1 MGEGI
6 IRFWNSKVKRE
17 HKIAF
22 LSAFVIALL
31 VHLYKFTN
39 TLPGH
44 DSVFNYYTNQNVL
57 GLGRWALSAACGISS
72 FYDLPWIIGI
82 ISCVFIALTAVVIVE
97 LFRIKNPVVIVLAGA
112 VLAVSPATTETFFF
126 GFTADGYMAAMLLA
140 ALAVYFSR
148 IEEKRIS
155 RHIVSGVCVCI
166 SCGIYQ
172 AYVSFALI
180 LAVCCFVMVLLENSH
195 SRKECFKWV
204 LRQAVIY
211 IAALAAYYIIW
222 KLCMRFSGM
231 QAKDYLG
238 VSEVGTISADLLLHG
253 AVKSVRTSILYFLQ
267 WNFFEYGLTLYNA
280 LSIIFIILFAAGIV
294 IAVVKS
300 GIYKRNWAL
309 IMFVLCFLA
318 ICPFAGMWHF
328 TSDQLSYPARML
340 QSLGLLYIL
349 AALVYE
355 RWCKLPAKNFLC
367 IFLTVVMWNN
377 AVIAN
382 ICYFHMNECYERSY
396 AEGVE
401 MMREI
406 RELDEQYDF
415 DKIAVVGIRTE
426 GVGFDHH
433 DPATGKVTKYGEIY
447 HLSSNMERTIL
458 SNAYQVV
465 LFLEETFGLSL
476 DMIAPEYVN
485 EHFNTEEVKSMN
497 CWPDNGSI
505 TVIDDVCVIKLSDI
519 EE

>member
-6 IRFWNSKVKRE
+6 IRLWNSGIKKE
-17 HKIAF
+17 YKLAF
-22 LSAFVIALL
+22 FSAFTVALL

-39 TLPGH
+39 TLLCH
-44 DSVFNYYTNQNVL
+44 DSVYNYYSDQNVL

-72 FYDLPWIIGI
+72 FYDLPWVIGI

-253 AVKSVRTSILYFLQ
+253 AVKSVRTVLMYFLQ
-267 WNFFEYGLTLYNA
+267 WNPFEHGLTFYNT
-280 LSIIFIILFAAGIV
+280 LSIVF
-294 IAVVKS
+294 VVFLLVGVLVALIKS
-300 GIYKRNWAL
+300 GIFQRKWAL
-309 IMFVLCFLA
+309 VLLIFCFIA
-318 ICPFAGMWHF
+318 ICPFVGIWNF
-328 TSDQLSYPARML
+328 TSEKIVYGARML
-340 QSLGLLYIL
+340 QSMSILYIL
-349 AALVYE
+349 AAIIYE
-355 RWCKLPAKNFLC
+355 RWCKPLTKNLFCLFL
-367 IFLTVVMWNN
+367 IVLLWNN
-377 AVIAN
+377 ALIAN
-382 ICYFHMNECYERSY
+382 ICYFHMNESYERSY
-396 AEGVE
+396 AEGAE

-415 DKIAVVGIRTE
+415 DKIAVL
-426 GVGFDHH
+426 GVRYEDVKYEHH
-433 DPATGKVTKYGEIY
+433 DPVTGKVTKYGEIY
-447 HLSSNMERTIL
+447 HLSTTLEQT
-458 SNAYQVV
+458 
-465 LFLEETFGLSL
+465 FLYEPYNTTFFLQETFGLDL
-476 DMIAPEYVN
+476 ELLGPWYRN
-485 EHFNTEEVKSMN
+485 ELLKTEEVRAMS
-497 CWPDNGSI
+497 CWPEKGSV
-505 TVIDDVCVIKLSDI
+505 TVIDDVCVIKLSDTA
-519 EE
+519 E